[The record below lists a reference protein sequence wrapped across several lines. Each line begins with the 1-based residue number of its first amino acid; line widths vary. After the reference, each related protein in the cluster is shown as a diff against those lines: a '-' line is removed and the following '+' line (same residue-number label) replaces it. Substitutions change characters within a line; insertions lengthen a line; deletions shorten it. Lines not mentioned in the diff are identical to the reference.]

1 MSGVMNVTEGNLDAA
16 VITGDVVV
24 ANTDGKA
31 EVEGDGEEE
40 EDPLVPVKQE
50 GSMLAIMK
58 VVGSAY
64 DEGLGEGDL
73 FGAEDNTLI
82 F

>member
-16 VITGDVVV
+16 VITGDVDT
-24 ANTDGKA
+24 ANTDGNA
-31 EVEGDGEEE
+31 EVENGEE

-64 DEGLGEGDL
+64 GGGLVEGDL
-73 FGAEDNTLI
+73 FEAEDNTLI
-82 F
+82 FE